1 MQTIEPNDSE
11 LTNNK
16 IFELMDARFTKKYV
30 LYEHLHNSYNDL
42 INQIINYLQTNDN
55 MFNENRVGDL
65 IYRYRFKF
73 ENLFVRPPLNDNGD
87 SLMYPMDA
95 RDRNATYSIKL
106 IAKITQLQ
114 EVYDLNKK
122 EILETKVI
130 GTPVERETVVILPCM
145 VRSQYCSLEVNRDY
159 TKRDCEYDPGGYF
172 IVNGSEKI
180 VLSIERMVENKPL
193 VFVKKDAGVST
204 YMVKVNSKSA
214 NTNIMTQGIEI
225 RLEKNYDIIIKVPI
239 LNEVSVFVL
248 MRALGLETDKE
259 IIKYIMYNDNDID
272 MLNLLKISIDLSKK
286 EGKKLILTKEDAYYS
301 LTNKLRVVKK
311 YADKDKKLQYDEKK
325 EHLEVLLRNAF
336 LPHINSDHHND
347 VFKTKALFLGLMI
360 NRLLNCYLGRTE
372 PDDRDSFVNKRI
384 DLPGDLIFD
393 LFKQHYKKML
403 NDCNKFFSKRSGS
416 NHVNPLNI
424 INQIKPSNIEQGI
437 KSAMMTG
444 NWGKKKGV
452 AQMYPR
458 LTFLQSLSFLRRVDA
473 PSADA
478 STSKLTGP
486 RHYHPSQVGFLCL
499 TGDCEILMSDGS
511 VKLIKNVQN
520 GDYVKTY
527 DYQSGNFLDTEV
539 KNWFSQSCDKLINI
553 TFNNGVSIKCTPD
566 HEFLV
571 KYNNGFQDVYEM
583 KKISD
588 VSMSM
593 DLIQYTGSTI
603 NFIKVVNIED
613 INTELVYDFETVE
626 NTHNFIANSIVVKNC
641 CVESPEHS
649 NIGLVKH
656 LSLLGSI
663 TVGTQAQAILIYKM
677 LCENANFIHLNNHS
691 AINLAVMTK
700 VFLNGEWVGMSDK
713 PNELFKELRL
723 LKQNGIIL
731 RTNGMT
737 HDIVRGEIRIYT
749 ESGRLYRPIINV
761 KNNQVVL
768 SDKMI
773 NDIVNDPNLK
783 GLNKFDALITKYPE
797 AIDYMDM
804 EEQFFALVAE
814 YKDKVAEMKKRE
826 TNVFPDKN
834 EPIINRYDNSMVL
847 NYTHCEFHPS
857 MIIGIIAGNIPF
869 ANHNQGPRNIFQYA
883 NQNWG
888 ELLIQ

>member
-1 MQTIEPNDSE
+1 MQTIEPDDTE

-16 IFELMDARFTKKYV
+16 IFELMDVRFEKKYI
-30 LYEHLHNSYNDL
+30 LYEHLHNSYNEL
-42 INQIINYLQTNDN
+42 INQVINYLQTNDN
-55 MFNENRVGDL
+55 MFDENRVGDL

-95 RDRNATYSIKL
+95 RDRNSTYSLKIL
-106 IAKITQLQ
+106 AKITQLQ
-114 EVYDLNKK
+114 EIYDLNKK
-122 EILETKVI
+122 EIINTKVI
-130 GTPVERETVVILPCM
+130 GTPVEKETVIMLPCM
-145 VRSQYCSLEVNRDY
+145 VRSQYCSLEINRDY
-159 TKRDCEYDPGGYF
+159 IRRDCEYDPGGYF

-204 YMVKVNSKSA
+204 YLVKVNSKSP
-214 NTNIMTQGIEI
+214 NPNIMTQGIEI
-225 RLEKNYDIIIKVPI
+225 RLEKNYDIVIKVPI

-286 EGKKLILTKEDAYYS
+286 ENKKLILTKEDAYYS

-311 YADKDKKLQYDEKK
+311 YADKDRKLQYEEKK
-325 EHLEVLLRNAF
+325 EHLEALLRNAF
-336 LPHINSDHHND
+336 LPHVNSAHHDD
-347 VFKTKALFLGLMI
+347 VLRTKAYYLGLMI

-384 DLPGDLIFD
+384 DMPGDLIFE

-403 NDCNKFFSKRSGS
+403 NDCNKFFKKRSGS
-416 NHVNPLNI
+416 NHENPLNI
-424 INQIKPSNIEQGI
+424 INQIKPANIEQGI

-473 PSADA
+473 PSSDA

-499 TGDCEILMSDGS
+499 TGDTEILMSDGS
-511 VKLIKNVQN
+511 IKLIKDVIN
-520 GDYVKTY
+520 GDSVKSY
-527 DYQSGNFLDTEV
+527 DYQSGNLIDTQV
-539 KNWFSQSCDKLINI
+539 KNWFSQSCDKLIKV
-553 TFNNGVSIKCTPD
+553 TFSNDKQIKCTPD

-571 KYNNGFQDVYEM
+571 KSNNGFEDVFEM
-583 KKISD
+583 KVVSKI
-588 VSMSM
+588 
-593 DLIQYTGSTI
+593 QE
-603 NFIKVVNIED
+603 NEKVIEVNNGLTNYVNI
-613 INTELVYDFETVE
+613 INVEEIQPEIVYDFETVE
-626 NTHNFIANSIVVKNC
+626 NTHNFVANSIILKNC

-663 TVGTQAQAILIYKM
+663 TVGSHDQANIIYNM
-677 LCENANFIHLNNHS
+677 LKENPNFIHLNNHS
-691 AINLAVMTK
+691 AVNLATVTK

-713 PNELFKELRL
+713 PNELFKEFRI
-723 LKQNGIIL
+723 LKQNGVIS
-731 RTNGMT
+731 RTNGIT
-737 HDIVRGEIRIYT
+737 HDMNRGEIRFYT

-761 KNNQVVL
+761 KDNKVILTDTMISDVV
-768 SDKMI
+768 SDPK
-773 NDIVNDPNLK
+773 LK
-783 GLNKFDALITKYPE
+783 GLNRFDALITKYPE

-804 EEQFFALVAE
+804 EEQYFSLVAE
-814 YKDKVAEMKKRE
+814 NKDKVLEMKKRE
-826 TNVFPDKN
+826 IGVFPDKN
-834 EPIINRYDNSMVL
+834 EPIINRYDSSLVL
-847 NYTHCEFHPS
+847 RYTHCEFHPS
-857 MIIGIIAGNIPF
+857 MVIGIIAGNIPF

-883 NQNWG
+883 NQNQS